1 MQQKFI
7 RRYKCYK
14 LVHLRSDCSICN
26 ISGPKRSVRS
36 VAFGAFKSI
45 KWTAA

>member
-14 LVHLRSDCSICN
+14 LVHLRSDYSIRN
-26 ISGPKRSVRS
+26 ISEPS
-36 VAFGAFKSI
+36 GA
-45 KWTAA
+45 